1 MKVKGMF
8 IRGAQIDGVMKMVP
22 EVARY
27 QAIVTREQHQDQLRY
42 VVELAQAA
50 ASDGLAEKLATALIE
65 QVKVR
70 GEVEIVAVDSIAQG
84 AKKIDDRRVW
94 K

>member
-1 MKVKGMF
+1 MKVF
-8 IRGAQIDGVMKMVP
+8 SD
-22 EVARY
+22 VARY
-27 QAIVTREQHQDQLRY
+27 QAIVTREQHQDQLLY
-42 VVELAQAA
+42 VVELA
-50 ASDGLAEKLATALIE
+50 DGAVGEELAQRLADALKD

-70 GEVEIVAVDSIAQG
+70 GEVQIAPAGTIALG